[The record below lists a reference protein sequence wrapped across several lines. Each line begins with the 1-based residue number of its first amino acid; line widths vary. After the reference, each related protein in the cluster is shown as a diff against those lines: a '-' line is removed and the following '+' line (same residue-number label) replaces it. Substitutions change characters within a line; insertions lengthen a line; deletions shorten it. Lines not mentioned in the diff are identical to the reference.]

1 VDNERK
7 TPAIFSL
14 RLAASL
20 RELAKAMADRDGI
33 SLNQFINMAVAE
45 KIARIQEDAKGGSRK
60 MSLERRNLEVAKPVV
75 KIH

>member
-1 VDNERK
+1 VDKGKK

-20 RELAKAMADRDGI
+20 RELAKAMAARDGI

-45 KIARIQEDAKGGSRK
+45 KIARVQEDTRGGSRK
-60 MSLERRNLEVAKPVV
+60 MRLKRRNLEATKPVV

>member
-1 VDNERK
+1 MDKGKK

-20 RELAKAMADRDGI
+20 RELAKAMAARDGI

-45 KIARIQEDAKGGSRK
+45 KIARVQEDTRGGSRK
-60 MSLERRNLEVAKPVV
+60 MSLKRRNLEATKPVV

>member
-1 VDNERK
+1 VDNEK
-7 TPAIFSL
+7 QTPAIFSL
-14 RLAASL
+14 RLTASL

-45 KIARIQEDAKGGSRK
+45 KIARLQEDARGGSRK

>member
-1 VDNERK
+1 VDKGKK

-20 RELAKAMADRDGI
+20 RELAKAMAARDGI

-45 KIARIQEDAKGGSRK
+45 KIARVQEDTRGGSRK
-60 MSLERRNLEVAKPVV
+60 MSLKRRNLEATKPVV

>member
-1 VDNERK
+1 VDNGKK

-20 RELAKAMADRDGI
+20 RELAKATADRDGI

-45 KIARIQEDAKGGSRK
+45 KIARLQEDVRGGSRK
-60 MSLERRNLEVAKPVV
+60 MSLERRAR
-75 KIH
+75 ISGS

>member
-1 VDNERK
+1 VDNEKK

-14 RLAASL
+14 RLAVSL

-45 KIARIQEDAKGGSRK
+45 KIARLQGDARGGSRK
-60 MSLERRNLEVAKPVV
+60 ISLKVAKPVV

>member
-1 VDNERK
+1 VDKGKK

-20 RELAKAMADRDGI
+20 RELAKAMAARDGI

-45 KIARIQEDAKGGSRK
+45 KIARVQEDTRGGSRK
-60 MSLERRNLEVAKPVV
+60 MSLERRNLEATKPVV